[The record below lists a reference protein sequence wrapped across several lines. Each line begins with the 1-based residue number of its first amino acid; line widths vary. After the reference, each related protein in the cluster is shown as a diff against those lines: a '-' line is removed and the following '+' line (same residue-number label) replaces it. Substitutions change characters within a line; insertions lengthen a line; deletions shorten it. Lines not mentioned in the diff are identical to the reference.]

1 MFNLITQKFKN
12 KGTKEEQDEHQYYI
26 LQWAE
31 DLENTQTKQL
41 DKQEVWIHFFMSVL
55 WVCFWVFYEWRKVMT
70 R

>member
-55 WVCFWVFYEWRKVMT
+55 
-70 R
+70 